1 MEEDSSSSDRA
12 LANPGKNRRR
22 QRLTVLIVCV
32 LIATFLWFLRAFEND
47 YTTWI
52 DHPVDYINLPDQM
65 ITLDP
70 LPDKVRLEVKG
81 LGFSILRHNWN
92 FSKTPLVI
100 DFKKIAIPSSRRRK
114 GFIEYLPMN
123 QFIAD
128 FSSQLKELNVQ
139 SIRPDTVQLKFAYK
153 ITRTVIVEPIFV
165 YDAGMPEIADSL
177 INITPVSIEVEGPDL
192 ILDTLKSIKTLP
204 IKFNRQGEAS
214 NKGIGLEEIHQ
225 MVKFNPSKV
234 NVVIEKTIN

>member
-1 MEEDSSSSDRA
+1 MEEDFSSPGKV
-12 LANPGKNRRR
+12 LTNPGKNRRR

-52 DHPVDYINLPDQM
+52 DHPVKFVNLPDKM

-100 DFKKIAIPSSRRRK
+100 DFRKIHPPSPRRIK
-114 GFIEYLPMN
+114 GFIEYLPMQ
-123 QFIAD
+123 QFSAD
-128 FSSQLKELNVQ
+128 FSSQLKGLNVQ
-139 SIRPDTVQLKFAYK
+139 SIRPDTVRLQFAFK
-153 ITRTVIVEPIFV
+153 IIKTINVKPVFQYDSDMPAIV
-165 YDAGMPEIADSL
+165 DSL
-177 INITPVSIEVEGPDL
+177 ISITPLAVEVEGPDL

-214 NKGIGLEEIHQ
+214 SKGIGLEEVHK

-234 NVVIEKTIN
+234 VVVIAKPTK